1 MPLNNPFKPG
11 TTYAGNIVP
20 IIASSAKFLQFYP
33 DPTID
38 ANFSLAAAIADRGYN
53 YLSNRANALSSD
65 QFDVRGDLNFG
76 SRATAFAR
84 YTFKNINQTQAADPT
99 LPNGTA
105 AASYRIF
112 ASDFNYVISPRLV
125 NEFRFGFTVEDDNN
139 SNPFDG
145 HGFTAGTGLNVLT
158 TPAFFNGIPHI
169 NFADAQVQSIG
180 SRLGYDERSRIFQY
194 VDNLTPQAGPHIL
207 CFGADLRYLQA
218 HTAAGGA
225 MPSTNYG
232 NFYFDPNNSATGN
245 EFADFLIGVPY
256 QNQSNN
262 IQQDND
268 ATANAYAVYAQDNWK
283 ATADLNFTFGLRYE
297 FHPALAAT
305 NGLESNLDPSVPR
318 TGRLIYPAGSAGSLN
333 EQELANVNACPTPGV
348 NNPYATGAAISGV
361 GCTPV
366 VSNTQAGLPGGL
378 RTSPN
383 LRFMPRFG
391 FAYRPFGDDKTSIR
405 GGAGYYNITTTG
417 ALFYAVAQTLQQN
430 YQAFTNAYTPT
441 GPAFSF
447 PDLAQQ
453 FTPAIGSLYF
463 YSAIDT
469 HWHDP
474 YSLRSDLS
482 VEHDFGHNLA
492 GRASYIALRTW
503 HLVWQPQFN
512 QLARSTTRR
521 SSDAPATDYPF
532 PNFYQITD
540 RNTAA
545 QTDYKSLQIE
555 FNHRMAN
562 GLFFTTAYTFA
573 KNFSDNQ
580 GSYANFNSSGFVDE
594 QDGYSGT
601 DSYDRHLDYG
611 NVSGTRRHRSLTTT
625 IYDLPIGRG
634 RRFGSGMGRLADF
647 LVGGWQTSNIF
658 LWQSGPFL
666 TAYQPAGTID
676 PSGTGSG
683 TYVGGAAQQP
693 PTASATRIA
702 AAMTVIIGSTTTPL
716 PVRDAP
722 VTAHCS
728 L

>member
-33 DPTID
+33 DPNID

-84 YTFKNINQTQAADPT
+84 YRFKNINQTQAADPT

-125 NEFRFGFTVEDDNN
+125 NEFRFGFTLEDDNN

-158 TPAFFNGIPHI
+158 TPAFFNSIPHI

-194 VDNLTPQAGPHIL
+194 VDNLTPQAGPHL
-207 CFGADLRYLQA
+207 LRFGADLRYLQA
-218 HTAAGGA
+218 HTEAGGA

-305 NGLESNLDPSVPR
+305 NGLAGNLDPSVPR

-333 EQELANVNACPTPGV
+333 EQE
-348 NNPYATGAAISGV
+348 
-361 GCTPV
+361 
-366 VSNTQAGLPGGL
+366 
-378 RTSPN
+378 
-383 LRFMPRFG
+383 
-391 FAYRPFGDDKTSIR
+391 
-405 GGAGYYNITTTG
+405 
-417 ALFYAVAQTLQQN
+417 
-430 YQAFTNAYTPT
+430 
-441 GPAFSF
+441 
-447 PDLAQQ
+447 
-453 FTPAIGSLYF
+453 
-463 YSAIDT
+463 
-469 HWHDP
+469 
-474 YSLRSDLS
+474 
-482 VEHDFGHNLA
+482 
-492 GRASYIALRTW
+492 
-503 HLVWQPQFN
+503 
-512 QLARSTTRR
+512 AR
-521 SSDAPATDYPF
+521 
-532 PNFYQITD
+532 
-540 RNTAA
+540 
-545 QTDYKSLQIE
+545 
-555 FNHRMAN
+555 
-562 GLFFTTAYTFA
+562 
-573 KNFSDNQ
+573 
-580 GSYANFNSSGFVDE
+580 
-594 QDGYSGT
+594 
-601 DSYDRHLDYG
+601 
-611 NVSGTRRHRSLTTT
+611 
-625 IYDLPIGRG
+625 
-634 RRFGSGMGRLADF
+634 
-647 LVGGWQTSNIF
+647 
-658 LWQSGPFL
+658 
-666 TAYQPAGTID
+666 
-676 PSGTGSG
+676 
-683 TYVGGAAQQP
+683 
-693 PTASATRIA
+693 
-702 AAMTVIIGSTTTPL
+702 
-716 PVRDAP
+716 
-722 VTAHCS
+722 
-728 L
+728 